1 MVTNDAQMYYQ
12 KVIDLYSVL
21 SSPLC
26 TLSPD
31 MTVTWMNQKAG
42 ECFTNLQVGKGIEF
56 LLSHDSIQKLC
67 EKLLNNENV
76 SAEILRLPFSQNVIN
91 FEPVINEED
100 HSLAFVIVY
109 LPNYTSNSSALDP
122 QSNERIVFAL
132 CNQFRSPLTVAF
144 SMLGPIANFL
154 RRQPGGEPILEYVE
168 VISQNLYKM
177 LRHTVNLTELTR
189 FMSGNASLTYKDCD
203 IADLIRNLCLASGSA
218 LSNPSI
224 ILDFDL
230 PDEPVVTRVD
240 VEKFTLAFLNLIL
253 NACQNRKEGLRVHVV
268 LTTTDSFAK
277 ITVSDNGNGIPAD
290 VLPQV
295 FNPYFSYD
303 PDLPLSPNAG
313 LGLTIV
319 KNIACEHGGA
329 VYIQS
334 LPGQG
339 TSVSF
344 TVKLLEPSDEP
355 ILCSSVSDY
364 LRDRFSPIYIAL
376 AEVCDSPFI

>member
-144 SMLGPIANFL
+144 SMLGPIANFCAAS
-154 RRQPGGEPILEYVE
+154 RA
-168 VISQNLYKM
+168 
-177 LRHTVNLTELTR
+177 
-189 FMSGNASLTYKDCD
+189 GN
-203 IADLIRNLCLASGSA
+203 
-218 LSNPSI
+218 
-224 ILDFDL
+224 
-230 PDEPVVTRVD
+230 
-240 VEKFTLAFLNLIL
+240 
-253 NACQNRKEGLRVHVV
+253 
-268 LTTTDSFAK
+268 
-277 ITVSDNGNGIPAD
+277 
-290 VLPQV
+290 
-295 FNPYFSYD
+295 
-303 PDLPLSPNAG
+303 
-313 LGLTIV
+313 
-319 KNIACEHGGA
+319 
-329 VYIQS
+329 
-334 LPGQG
+334 
-339 TSVSF
+339 
-344 TVKLLEPSDEP
+344 
-355 ILCSSVSDY
+355 
-364 LRDRFSPIYIAL
+364 
-376 AEVCDSPFI
+376 PFWNMWK